1 VTGVCVSCSEVRVLE
16 IGVLGLLGLS
26 VLAGNKGVAWLGGI
40 ETPDAPDAMFFT
52 FQTVTPSLQEK
63 KDSK

>member
-1 VTGVCVSCSEVRVLE
+1 VSCSEVSVLE

-52 FQTVTPSLQEK
+52 FQTVTPSLQ
-63 KDSK
+63 